1 MQNTRAARRRLYVGA
16 VVAAGA
22 LALGVSASSLT
33 THGVD
38 SFWPIFIGLT
48 VVTSSATL
56 AIPGAPITFSIADT
70 FTIGS
75 GLLFGPAAGAV
86 TAAIDGLMQTLRM
99 SRGARTVERAL
110 FNAAAPAV
118 AMWLA
123 TTLFFGLAPDGEL
136 VLRTHALSLL
146 VFATTYFAV
155 NTCLVAGAVAFDGSH
170 HLWTTWRSHFLGLWP
185 NYVGGTTM
193 AALLRLFLK
202 SDGLSLTIVAL
213 ALPFPLILYFA
224 FKHAVGRIDDR
235 LKHLGEINR
244 QYLATIETLAQA
256 IDAKD
261 QVTHGHIRRVQRHA
275 VRLARELG
283 VTDEAVIRAVEA
295 ASLLHDTGKLAIPE
309 HILNKPGRLTP
320 AEFEIMKG
328 HARIGA
334 DILSTVDFP
343 YPVVP
348 IVRHHHENWD
358 GTGYPDGLRGE
369 AIPLG
374 ARILSVVDCYDA
386 LTSDRPYRPA
396 MSDAEALKILRDRR
410 GSMYDPG
417 VVDAFTSI
425 QPELTREDA
434 EDDAGHRQ
442 APLSP
447 RLPVDDPQAAVRQI
461 ARPQA
466 TGEADEL
473 DAALLVASRLG
484 RDTARETDGTRL
496 ADAVLHHFSGA
507 MPASAI
513 VIYACDGSTDSL
525 VARSA
530 AGPHRRSLCGLRIRL
545 GEGVSGWVAA
555 NRRVMAN
562 ADARLDLQGRL
573 NGEGYR
579 GAGARGSDWM
589 PMRVTAL
596 PLLARE
602 ETLGVLAVYCDKTEG
617 LSEAELRLARVAAET
632 VALRLA
638 ESAGAK
644 P

>member
-1 MQNTRAARRRLYVGA
+1 MQNNRAAARRLYVGA

-22 LALGVSASSLT
+22 LALGVSVWSLT
-33 THGVD
+33 TRGVE
-38 SFWPIFIGLT
+38 SFWAIFIGLT

-56 AIPGAPITFSIADT
+56 AIPGAPITFSISDT
-70 FTIGS
+70 FIIGS

-86 TAAIDGLMQTLRM
+86 TAALDGLMQTLRM
-99 SRGARTVERAL
+99 SRGARTIERAL

-123 TTLFFGLAPDGEL
+123 TTLFFGLAPDGQL
-136 VLRTHALSLL
+136 VLRTHALPLL

-155 NTCLVAGAVAFDGSH
+155 NTCLVAGAVAFDGNQN
-170 HLWTTWRSHFLGLWP
+170 LWTTWRTHFLGLWP

-193 AALLRLFLK
+193 AALLLLFLR
-202 SDGLSLTIVAL
+202 SDGLNLTIVAL

-224 FKHAVGRIDDR
+224 FKNAVGRIDDR

-261 QVTHGHIRRVQRHA
+261 QVTHGHIRRVQRRA

-283 VTDEAVIRAVEA
+283 VTDEAVIRAIEA

-334 DILSTVDFP
+334 DILSKVDFP

-358 GTGYPDGLRGE
+358 GSGYPDGLNGE

-396 MSDAEALKILRDRR
+396 MSDEEALKILRDRR
-410 GSMYDPG
+410 GSMYDPA
-417 VVDAFTSI
+417 VVDAFASI
-425 QPELTREDA
+425 QPELAREDS
-434 EDDAGHRQ
+434 EDDGDHAHAPLTARMTVEDPHRQ
-442 APLSP
+442 SDRAHGSS
-447 RLPVDDPQAAVRQI
+447 
-461 ARPQA
+461 
-466 TGEADEL
+466 EADDL

-513 VIYACDGSTDSL
+513 VIYASEGSTDSV

-530 AGPHRRSLCGLRIRL
+530 AGPHRRSLCGLRMRL

-555 NRRVMAN
+555 NRRVMVN

-573 NGEGYR
+573 NGE
-579 GAGARGSDWM
+579 SWM
-589 PMRVTAL
+589 PIRVTAL
-596 PLLARE
+596 PLLAGE
-602 ETLGVLAVYCDKTEG
+602 ETLGVLAVYCDKAEG
-617 LSEAELRLARVAAET
+617 LSDAELRLARVAAET
-632 VALRLA
+632 VAVRLA
-638 ESAGAK
+638 DSIPK

>member
-1 MQNTRAARRRLYVGA
+1 MQNNRAAARRLYVGA

-22 LALGVSASSLT
+22 LALGVSAWSLT
-33 THGVD
+33 TRGVD
-38 SFWPIFIGLT
+38 AFWAIFIGLT

-56 AIPGAPITFSIADT
+56 AIPGAPITFSISDT
-70 FTIGS
+70 FIIAS
-75 GLLFGPAAGAV
+75 GLLFGPAEGAV
-86 TAAIDGLMQTLRM
+86 TAALDGLMQTVRM
-99 SRGARTVERAL
+99 SRGARTIERAL

-123 TTLFFGLAPDGEL
+123 TTLFDGLAPDRQL
-136 VLRTHALSLL
+136 VLRTHALPLM

-155 NTCLVAGAVAFDGSH
+155 NTCLVAGAVAFDGNQN
-170 HLWTTWRSHFLGLWP
+170 LWTTWRSHFLGLWP

-193 AALLRLFLK
+193 AALLLVFR
-202 SDGLSLTIVAL
+202 SNGLNLTILTL

-261 QVTHGHIRRVQRHA
+261 QVTHGHIRRVQRHS

-283 VTDEAVIRAVEA
+283 VTDETVIRAIEA

-334 DILSTVDFP
+334 DILSTIDFP

-358 GTGYPDGLRGE
+358 GSGYPDGLEGE
-369 AIPLG
+369 AIPVG

-396 MSDAEALKILRDRR
+396 MTDAEALKILRDRR

-417 VVDAFTSI
+417 VVDAFASI
-425 QPELTREDA
+425 QPELTREDS
-434 EDDAGHRQ
+434 EDQGDHAR
-442 APLSP
+442 AALTP
-447 RLPVDDPQAAVRQI
+447 RMPVEDPQAPVRQSERSH
-461 ARPQA
+461 A
-466 TGEADEL
+466 GEADDL

-513 VIYACDGSTDSL
+513 VIYTSEDSADSL

-530 AGPHRRSLCGLRIRL
+530 AGPHRRSLCGLRMRL

-555 NRRVMAN
+555 NRRLMAN

-573 NGEGYR
+573 NGER
-579 GAGARGSDWM
+579 WM
-589 PMRVTAL
+589 PIRVTAL
-596 PLLARE
+596 PLLAGDE
-602 ETLGVLAVYCDKTEG
+602 MLGVLAVYCDKAEG
-617 LSEAELRLARVAAET
+617 LSDAELRLARVAAET

-638 ESAGAK
+638 DIADI
-644 P
+644 PRH